1 MTVLANPDKRPWDD
15 LRELTDRVPGT
26 SRPWGSY
33 FICCRT
39 KPGRDCGDVGSWR
52 FEAGNVTNRGRAM
65 EGRQ

>member
-39 KPGRDCGDVGSWR
+39 KPGRDAGMSEVGDLR
-52 FEAGNVTNRGRAM
+52 PEM
-65 EGRQ
+65 

>member
-1 MTVLANPDKRPWDD
+1 VKMTVLANPDKRPWDD

-39 KPGRDCGDVGSWR
+39 KPGRDAGMSEVGDLR
-52 FEAGNVTNRGRAM
+52 PEM
-65 EGRQ
+65 